1 MVKLFSKNFIVRAKK
16 SLRKADA
23 SSSIISF
30 MYLSLYK
37 KNLIFFIIVLTK
49 KNYDAKMFAISHKIL
64 FLKISPIR
72 FLKKNTPKYKDKMI
86 KMLLVVLSFLV
97 LNSATP
103 IKQFNPSKLEESI
116 KNNEFTLV
124 YFYSSTYECVIMKM
138 SILSKI

>member
-1 MVKLFSKNFIVRAKK
+1 
-16 SLRKADA
+16 
-23 SSSIISF
+23 